1 MEIHNILGSLVNNS
15 QGNIPNQNRVFPFKL
30 TVMEQKVKLYPS
42 DNFKN
47 EFYCNIAAWC
57 HLESK
62 KEGKQN
68 VGWYRIRLNNS
79 FVRFQ
84 AIHIRAIE
92 VIEDNNY
99 DTWFFKNRKFIRY
112 EVKPNPWHIEF
123 LEFRRGEGFFAIGK
137 RLDLLRTP
145 PLYEMVNI

>member
-1 MEIHNILGSLVNNS
+1 
-15 QGNIPNQNRVFPFKL
+15 
-30 TVMEQKVKLYPS
+30 MEQKVKLYPS

-92 VIEDNNY
+92 VIEDK
-99 DTWFFKNRKFIRY
+99 THGFSR
-112 EVKPNPWHIEF
+112 IESLF
-123 LEFRRGEGFFAIGK
+123 VMKLSLIHGE
-137 RLDLLRTP
+137 
-145 PLYEMVNI
+145 

>member
-1 MEIHNILGSLVNNS
+1 MEK
-15 QGNIPNQNRVFPFKL
+15 Q
-30 TVMEQKVKLYPS
+30 VKLYPS

-68 VGWYRIRLNNS
+68 IGWYRIRLNNS

-112 EVKPNPWHIEF
+112 EVKPNPWRIEF
-123 LEFRRGEGFFAIGK
+123 LEFRRGEGFVAIGSK
-137 RLDLLRTP
+137 MDLLRTP
-145 PLYEMVNI
+145 PLYEMVNV

>member
-1 MEIHNILGSLVNNS
+1 
-15 QGNIPNQNRVFPFKL
+15 
-30 TVMEQKVKLYPS
+30 MEQKVKLYPS

-112 EVKPNPWHIEF
+112 EVKPNPWRIEF
-123 LEFRRGEGFFAIGK
+123 L
-137 RLDLLRTP
+137 
-145 PLYEMVNI
+145 

>member
-1 MEIHNILGSLVNNS
+1 MEK
-15 QGNIPNQNRVFPFKL
+15 Q
-30 TVMEQKVKLYPS
+30 VKLYPS

-68 VGWYRIRLNNS
+68 IGWYRIRLNNS

-112 EVKPNPWHIEF
+112 EVKPNPWRIEF
-123 LEFRRGEGFFAIGK
+123 LEPLGLSLSPSLPVAHCLVRHIVLPVSDCDRFVRNK
-137 RLDLLRTP
+137 LRVLP
-145 PLYEMVNI
+145 AQ

>member
-1 MEIHNILGSLVNNS
+1 
-15 QGNIPNQNRVFPFKL
+15 
-30 TVMEQKVKLYPS
+30 MEQKVKLYPS

-68 VGWYRIRLNNS
+68 IGWYRIRLYNV

-92 VIEDNNY
+92 VIEDNDYN
-99 DTWFFKNRKFIRY
+99 TWFFKNRKFIRF

-137 RLDLLRTP
+137 RLDLLRRP

>member
-1 MEIHNILGSLVNNS
+1 
-15 QGNIPNQNRVFPFKL
+15 
-30 TVMEQKVKLYPS
+30 MEQKVKLYPS

-68 VGWYRIRLNNS
+68 VGWYRIRLYNV

-92 VIEDNNY
+92 VIEDNDY
-99 DTWFFKNRKFIRY
+99 KTWFFKNRKFIRY
-112 EVKPNPWHIEF
+112 EVKPNPWRIEF
-123 LEFRRGEGFFAIGK
+123 LEFRRGEGFVAIGNK
-137 RLDLLRTP
+137 MDLLRTP